1 MTRQAWFSKN
11 AVITLERDGA
21 AVTNSVTGTI
31 TSFDEGGGD
40 KNTDYINV
48 FGGGQ
53 IAKEERQEPFEV
65 TFEVI
70 PTDLTWY
77 EPLYGAKTT
86 ESSVQIVKSTEGDF
100 LDYRITITWA
110 DGFATG
116 SPKEPNS
123 GEAKRITY
131 VDAKAAT
138 MVPTEDA
145 DSELTASVSFNVAAT
160 DSLGNAMKYVEYA
173 ANAAT
178 GPFGDPYGKLGVRQ
192 PFDSYA

>member
-11 AVITLERDGA
+11 AVVTLERDGGA
-21 AVTNSVTGTI
+21 AVSSVTGDI

-40 KNTDYINV
+40 KNTEYINV

-53 IAKEERQEPFEV
+53 IAREERQEPFEV

-86 ESSVQIVKSTEGDF
+86 ESSVEVVKSTEIDF
-100 LDYRITITWA
+100 VDYRITITWA
-110 DGFATG
+110 DGFDSGT
-116 SPKEPNS
+116 PKEPNS
-123 GEAKRITY
+123 GEAKRLTY

-138 MVPTEDA
+138 MTPSESA
-145 DSELTASVSFNVAAT
+145 DEELTASVSFNVAAT
-160 DSLGNAMKYVEYA
+160 DTDGNALKYVEYTD
-173 ANAAT
+173 NAAT
-178 GPFGDPYGKLGVRQ
+178 KAFDDPYGKAGVRQ
-192 PFDSYA
+192 AYGSYD

>member
-1 MTRQAWFSKN
+1 MTRTAWFSKN

-21 AVTNSVTGTI
+21 TSTSSVTGTI

-86 ESSVQIVKSTEGDF
+86 ESSVEVVKSTEIDF
-100 LDYRITITWA
+100 VDYRITITWA
-110 DGFATG
+110 DGFDTA

-123 GEAKRITY
+123 GEGKRITY

-138 MVPTEDA
+138 MVPSEDA
-145 DSELTASVSFNVAAT
+145 DSELTASVSFNVGAT
-160 DSLGNAMKYVEYA
+160 DSLGNAMKYVEYTT
-173 ANAAT
+173 NAAT
-178 GPFGDPYGKLGVRQ
+178 IPFGLPYGKLGVRQ
-192 PFDSYA
+192 AFDSYT